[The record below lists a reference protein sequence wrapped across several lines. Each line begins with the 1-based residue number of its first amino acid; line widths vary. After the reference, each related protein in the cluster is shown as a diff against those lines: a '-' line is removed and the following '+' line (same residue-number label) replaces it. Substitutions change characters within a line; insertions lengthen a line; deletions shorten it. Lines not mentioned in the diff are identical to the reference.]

1 MLLSHLA
8 RQFIRLLPRHKSNR
22 KETKRKHTLY
32 FVVKTTHEK
41 YTCTHIHS
49 EYRDGERKNDALC
62 AYKTK
67 RQAIEHNVYLTTTEL
82 KSKMNKFIATLLFLR
97 SLCDRIRTG
106 TRVATHSIPFAVEW
120 SNGLGKAKH
129 KHYNNKLT
137 IEIER
142 ITKNH

>member
-8 RQFIRLLPRHKSNR
+8 RQFIRLLSRHKSNR
-22 KETKRKHTLY
+22 KEKKQNENTHFISSLKQRTKNTPAHT
-32 FVVKTTHEK
+32 
-41 YTCTHIHS
+41 YTRNT
-49 EYRDGERKNDALC
+49 ETERERENDALC

-120 SNGLGKAKH
+120 SNGLGKAKPSTS
-129 KHYNNKLT
+129 T
-137 IEIER
+137 II
-142 ITKNH
+142 IN